1 MRKYSEKLF
10 KGIMEGNIKM
20 KIGNHK
26 MNKVGDSYYLMY
38 HENII
43 MIIDTLEN
51 KIIVDNCNYDTSST
65 TQAINSHLEA
75 LKEYTF
81 YNEFKF
87 YDVTNNKK
95 FAKKIKSLFNK
106 EVEEG
111 K

>member
-10 KGIMEGNIKM
+10 RGIMEGNIEM

-26 MNKVGDSYYLMY
+26 MNKVGDSYYLTY
-38 HENII
+38 HNNII
-43 MIIDTLEN
+43 MIIDTLES

-87 YDVTNNKK
+87 YDVTCNKK
-95 FAKKIKSLFNK
+95 FSKKIKSLFNK

>member
-1 MRKYSEKLF
+1 MRKYSEKIF
-10 KGIMEGNIKM
+10 KSIMNGDIMIKV
-20 KIGNHK
+20 GNHK

-43 MIIDTLEN
+43 MIIDTLES

-87 YDVTNNKK
+87 YDVTCNKK
-95 FAKKIKSLFNK
+95 FSKKIKSLFNK
-106 EVEEG
+106 DIEEG

>member
-10 KGIMEGNIKM
+10 RGIMEGNIKM
-20 KIGNHK
+20 KIGNHSFSK
-26 MNKVGDSYYLMY
+26 INDSYYLMY
-38 HENII
+38 HNNII
-43 MIIDTLEN
+43 MIIDTLES

-87 YDVTNNKK
+87 YDVTCNKK
-95 FAKKIKSLFNK
+95 FSKKIKSLFNK
-106 EVEEG
+106 DIEEG

>member
-1 MRKYSEKLF
+1 MRKYSEVLF
-10 KGIMEGNIKM
+10 KGIMNGDIKI
-20 KIGNHK
+20 KIGNHTMDK
-26 MNKVGDSYYLMY
+26 FGDSYYLKF
-38 HENII
+38 HNNII

-51 KIIVDNCNYDTSST
+51 KIIVDNCNYNTSST

-75 LKEYTF
+75 VKEYTF

-87 YDVTNNKK
+87 YDVTKDKK
-95 FAKKIKSLFNK
+95 FTKKIKDLFNK

>member
-1 MRKYSEKLF
+1 MRKYSEKIF
-10 KGIMEGNIKM
+10 KSIMNGDIMIKV
-20 KIGNHK
+20 GNHK

-43 MIIDTLEN
+43 MIIDTLES
-51 KIIVDNCNYDTSST
+51 KIIVDNWNYDTSST

-87 YDVTNNKK
+87 YDTTKDKK

-106 EVEEG
+106 EIEED
-111 K
+111 

>member
-10 KGIMEGNIKM
+10 RGIMEGNIKM

-43 MIIDTLEN
+43 MIIDTLES
-51 KIIVDNCNYDTSST
+51 KIIVDNCNCDTSST

-87 YDVTNNKK
+87 YDVTCNKK
-95 FAKKIKSLFNK
+95 FSKKIKSLFNK
-106 EVEEG
+106 EIEED
-111 K
+111 